1 MKLDW
6 KIHIGKFTHKEGWG
20 ASVFSIRIAIG
31 ILFLV
36 LLASCNSESA
46 PDCFQ
51 RTGEIVR
58 EEVVVAPFSEITVFE
73 NVSLTVLQ
81 GDVQKVEIETG
92 SNLREEVTALVE
104 GGRLLL
110 RDTNDCNF
118 FREYG
123 LTKVYVTVPDI
134 TEIRSSTGWPVQ
146 SEGVLSFPSLRLI
159 SESFT
164 DPTSETT
171 DGVFDLTV
179 NSEDVEVVVNGIA
192 YFQLRGNTNDLRL
205 TIAAGDSRIEA
216 EGLIARRITLNHR
229 GSNDMLVSP
238 QESITGVIR
247 GTGDV
252 ISTSRPAE
260 VAVDE
265 LYKGRLLFEE

>member
-6 KIHIGKFTHKEGWG
+6 KIHTGKFTHKEGWG

-73 NVSLTVLQ
+73 NVSLTVQQ